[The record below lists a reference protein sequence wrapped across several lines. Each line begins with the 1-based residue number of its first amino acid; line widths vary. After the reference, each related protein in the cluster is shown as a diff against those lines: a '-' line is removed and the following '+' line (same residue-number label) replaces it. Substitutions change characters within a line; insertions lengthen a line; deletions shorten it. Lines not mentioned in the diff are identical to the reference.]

1 MTNELTDLT
10 NIPAPTLTLDPVSDG
25 EVAEAS
31 IIEVDSP
38 AAPSLADSLSA
49 EELAQVDAF
58 ARQIDIANSQQVLTF
73 GAGAQKKM
81 ASFSETALAKVRTQD
96 LGEAGDLIAGVV
108 TELKNFDVD
117 DDDKGFF
124 GLFKKSAN
132 KITSLK
138 ARYDTAEA
146 NVDKIAKTLE
156 GHQVQLMKDAATL
169 DKLYELN
176 LTYFKELTMYLL
188 AGRQRL
194 AEVREG
200 ELADLSAKAQA
211 SGSTEDAEAV
221 QKLSAACNRF
231 EKKLSDL
238 DLSRT
243 VAMQMAPQI
252 RLVQNN
258 EMLMIEKIQ
267 TTLVNTIP
275 LWKSQMLLALGLAN
289 NEAAL
294 KAQSAVTDMTNELL
308 RKNAEKLKAS
318 TVEVARESER
328 GIVDIETLKATNEN
342 LIQTF
347 DEVMKIQAEGRAKRA
362 RGGDAPHG
370 SRAAPETAG
379 GEVARARDGAG
390 YRGSARGG
398 GGERPGR
405 ARGKSGVRDARRRG
419 DRLRQALPPASGGL
433 GAGAFRLRAAPHPC
447 RRGGPPGGPHSQGG
461 RAHQRRLRHSPRF
474 RR

>member
-1 MTNELTDLT
+1 MNDELTNLT
-10 NIPAPTLTLDPVSDG
+10 NIPAPTLTLDPVVEDTT
-25 EVAEAS
+25 VKAS
-31 IIEVDSP
+31 VIEVEAP
-38 AAPSLADSLSA
+38 PAPSLADSLSA

-73 GAGAQKKM
+73 GSGAQKKM
-81 ASFSETALAKVRTQD
+81 ADFSETALERVRTQD

-108 TELKNFDVD
+108 TELKSFDAD
-117 DDDKGFF
+117 EESKGLF
-124 GLFKKSAN
+124 GLFKRQAN
-132 KITSLK
+132 KIVALK
-138 ARYDTAEA
+138 ARYDSAEA
-146 NVDKIAKTLE
+146 NVDKIARALE
-156 GHQVQLMKDAATL
+156 AHQVTLMKDAATM

-200 ELADLSAKAQA
+200 ELAALAAKAQA
-211 SGSTEDAEAV
+211 SASTEDAEAV

-308 RKNAEKLKAS
+308 RKNAEKLKQS

-362 RGGDAPHG
+362 EA
-370 SRAAPETAG
+370 
-379 GEVARARDGAG
+379 EVEMRRMEAELR
-390 YRGSARGG
+390 SKLL
-398 GGERPGR
+398 E
-405 ARGKSGVRDARRRG
+405 VR
-419 DRLRQALPPASGGL
+419 
-433 GAGAFRLRAAPHPC
+433 
-447 RRGGPPGGPHSQGG
+447 
-461 RAHQRRLRHSPRF
+461 
-474 RR
+474 

>member
-31 IIEVDSP
+31 IIEVDTP

-58 ARQIDIANSQQVLTF
+58 AQQIDIANSQQVLTF

-200 ELADLSAKAQA
+200 DLAELSAKAQA

-275 LWKSQMLLALGLAN
+275 LWKSQMVIAIGLDHATD
-289 NEAAL
+289 AA
-294 KAQSAVTDMTNELL
+294 KAQRAVSDMTNELL
-308 RKNAEKLKAS
+308 KKNAEALKVAS
-318 TVEVARESER
+318 VETAKESER
-328 GIVDIETLKATNEN
+328 GIVDIETLKTTN
-342 LIQTF
+342 QTLMTTL
-347 DEVMKIQAEGRAKRA
+347 DEVMKIQEEGRARRQSA
-362 RGGDAPHG
+362 EEDLQRI
-370 SRAAPETAG
+370 EN
-379 GEVARARDGAG
+379 EMRDKLL
-390 YRGSARGG
+390 
-398 GGERPGR
+398 EM
-405 ARGKSGVRDARRRG
+405 
-419 DRLRQALPPASGGL
+419 
-433 GAGAFRLRAAPHPC
+433 
-447 RRGGPPGGPHSQGG
+447 SQSS
-461 RAHQRRLRHSPRF
+461 HT
-474 RR
+474 